1 MRKVAALHAAS
12 TSTAGMGATRG
23 SLRLRGA
30 TILGTTTSA
39 AEEATKEAAEAR
51 FAILVEL
58 AAGMRVAHK
67 SHVAESVLRLAASR
81 SNESELDTV
90 RRMVAAMA
98 PGARPVKRG
107 A

>member
-1 MRKVAALHAAS
+1 MTNLLPEGVRCVRGKWLARVAVDGDERVSFNLP
-12 TSTAGMGATRG
+12 TC
-23 SLRLRGA
+23 
-30 TILGTTTSA
+30 
-39 AEEATKEAAEAR
+39 ETKEAAEAR

-67 SHVAESVLRLAASR
+67 IHVAESVLRLAASR